1 MSGVCSS
8 VLPLFFF
15 SSRRRHTVCALVT
28 GVQTC
33 ALPILMFRVAG
44 WKAERDGY
52 QTNLA
57 TGNKFQGIDNWG
69 GRARLK
75 FAPSDVFTVDLTAEI
90 SRDGDKAAF
99 AGFNRGSGPSESL
112 TGVVTPAN
120 PFATFHG
127 RPGRPPIAYP
137 GGTDG
142 YWSLN
147 HYPDRITETHNR
159 RDCARWRQGGLCR
172 F

>member
-99 AGFNRGSGPSESL
+99 AGFNRGSGPSERSEEHTSELQSL
-112 TGVVTPAN
+112 M
-120 PFATFHG
+120 
-127 RPGRPPIAYP
+127 
-137 GGTDG
+137 
-142 YWSLN
+142 
-147 HYPDRITETHNR
+147 RISYAVFCLKKKKNIEYIL
-159 RDCARWRQGGLCR
+159 Q
-172 F
+172 